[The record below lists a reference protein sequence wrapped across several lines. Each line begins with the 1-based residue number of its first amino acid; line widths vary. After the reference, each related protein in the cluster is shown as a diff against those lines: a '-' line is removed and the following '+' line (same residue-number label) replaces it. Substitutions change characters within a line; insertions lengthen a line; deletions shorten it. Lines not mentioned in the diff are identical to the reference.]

1 MATTLGLYLRYV
13 TAQFLTTRVHET
25 EYCSDGGKRMASPLK
40 RSNKM
45 YFHLIPEF
53 LDFFRTVSTVE
64 ADYGNADENTHFLE
78 L

>member
-1 MATTLGLYLRYV
+1 
-13 TAQFLTTRVHET
+13 
-25 EYCSDGGKRMASPLK
+25 
-40 RSNKM
+40 M

-78 L
+78 LWINYFDNEFLGKN